1 MLATMLHTYLS
12 ISRAQTEKIGAN
24 LARTLKG
31 GETILL
37 SGDLGAG
44 KTVLVKGLAKAL
56 KVKQIITSPTFV
68 LMKVYPTYHKTVH
81 QLVHMDCYRLPAGRH
96 GVPEIELENI
106 GIGDYLSS
114 PDTVAAIEW
123 AGKLNHT
130 PAGAIKVHIGPG
142 KKTTERKITI
152 SRPKTTTSKHKRY
165 SRSS

>member
-1 MLATMLHTYLS
+1 MLATMLHIY
-12 ISRAQTEKIGAN
+12 ISSSSAQTEKIGAN

-44 KTVLVKGLAKAL
+44 KTVLVKGLARAL
-56 KVKQIITSPTFV
+56 KVKQTITSPTFV
-68 LMKVYPTYHKTVH
+68 LMKVYPTYYKTVH
-81 QLVHMDCYRLPAGRH
+81 QLVHVDCYRLPAGRH
-96 GVPEIELENI
+96 GVPGIELENI

-123 AGKLNHT
+123 AEKLKHI
-130 PAGAIKVHIGPG
+130 PARAIRVHIAPG

-152 SRPKTTTSKHKRY
+152 SRPKTTTSKRKHY